1 MAENII
7 NRNLQNIQ
15 DPDTEMNQMIPE
27 ANNFAFDIGSRVAP
41 LGTFFAG
48 TDYRSSNMDKNI
60 MDIISNQGT
69 QKGTIGYQDYDP
81 KQPSNTAF
89 PDLDGMMSRYLSGE
103 ISPSQ
108 FGNATQT
115 GRMNYNLDPNT
126 GQYNFTGNKYD
137 FRPDV
142 ADQGGIFGY
151 FANKANERGMN
162 INPGSST
169 KAGYLSDYEAG
180 EHYNMTPEPADAI
193 SRTNFNDSYNYND
206 VDALTADEQAQL
218 PFDRITPQQTMFGK
232 ARDLASA
239 GIGKAGKLGMDVFN
253 TLKNNNPMGL
263 ISSGLGGLTNMLGGM
278 FEDKQ
283 LYADTYDEFGNKY
296 TADQLNSMN
305 ARGGYYTDP
314 ARASRRRQN
323 SIYRMEKRK
332 ADGKKIGENRL
343 ATLKAIEEKAQEA
356 RDKATADKVAAFQ
369 KQRAAETGAGSW
381 GTGDEANTFGE
392 NIGSGGW
399 DSYT

>member
-1 MAENII
+1 MADNII
-7 NRNLQNIQ
+7 NQGINKFSSGLNKEFLDMTYPDEYYKNTIQ
-15 DPDTEMNQMIPE
+15 PAKAGTGQMPSKMQMASKAQPFKAMMIGMDPYLPGFMQQGYDKFRAAPTSAANSFLKGAGNVAKFGMN
-27 ANNFAFDIGSRVAP
+27 RVAP
-41 LGTFFAG
+41 LAGIFASTPANADEANMTIEDFQNLQNNTFTSSVANSPYEMDYMPPNRY
-48 TDYRSSNMDKNI
+48 TDFEPRVGQDKFNI
-60 MDIISNQGT
+60 MNPTAEEKLSLFE
-69 QKGTIGYQDYDP
+69 KG
-81 KQPSNTAF
+81 K
-89 PDLDGMMSRYLSGE
+89 
-103 ISPSQ
+103 
-108 FGNATQT
+108 
-115 GRMNYNLDPNT
+115 
-126 GQYNFTGNKYD
+126 
-137 FRPDV
+137 
-142 ADQGGIFGY
+142 
-151 FANKANERGMN
+151 
-162 INPGSST
+162 
-169 KAGYLSDYEAG
+169 
-180 EHYNMTPEPADAI
+180 
-193 SRTNFNDSYNYND
+193 
-206 VDALTADEQAQL
+206 
-218 PFDRITPQQTMFGK
+218 
-232 ARDLASA
+232 DLASS
-239 GIGKAGKLGMDVFN
+239 GIGKAGKLGMDVVN
-253 TLKNNNPMGL
+253 MLKNNNPFGL

-332 ADGKKIGENRL
+332 ADGKKIGETRL
-343 ATLKAIEEKAQEA
+343 ATLKAIEQKAQEA

>member
-1 MAENII
+1 MADGII
-7 NRNLQNIQ
+7 NKYINKFQSAADLIPDDIVKGHSDQMYLDSGQNIYNTSNSVK
-15 DPDTEMNQMIPE
+15 DYHTT
-27 ANNFAFDIGSRVAP
+27 ANAD
-41 LGTFFAG
+41 L
-48 TDYRSSNMDKNI
+48 SNR
-60 MDIISNQGT
+60 ISN
-69 QKGTIGYQDYDP
+69 KIGENYGNLAQAGYNVASPLASVPMSFAYDGKQAYDRMEPGSGIMGFGKAFLDESPFSAAYQRALGVADP
-81 KQPSNTAF
+81 FFN
-89 PDLDGMMSRYLSGE
+89 
-103 ISPSQ
+103 Q
-108 FGNATQT
+108 FGMTTVKDNSLES
-115 GRMNYNLDPNT
+115 NLSPTNI
-126 GQYNFTGNKYD
+126 NFTDILQQDVNKDIYN
-137 FRPDV
+137 
-142 ADQGGIFGY
+142 GY
-151 FANKANERGMN
+151 G
-162 INPGSST
+162 
-169 KAGYLSDYEAG
+169 
-180 EHYNMTPEPADAI
+180 
-193 SRTNFNDSYNYND
+193 YNYND
-206 VDALTADEQAQL
+206 VDAMTADEQAQL
-218 PFDRITPQQTMFGK
+218 PIDPLTPQQTMFGK
-232 ARDLASA
+232 AKDLASS
-239 GIGKAGKLGMDVFN
+239 GIGKAGKLGMDVVN
-253 TLKNNNPMGL
+253 MLKNNNPMGL

-332 ADGKKIGENRL
+332 ADGKKIGETRL
-343 ATLKAIEEKAQEA
+343 ATLKAIEEKAQQA

>member
-1 MAENII
+1 MADGII
-7 NRNLQNIQ
+7 NKYINKFQSAADLIPDDIVKGHSDQMYLDSGQNIYNTSNSVK
-15 DPDTEMNQMIPE
+15 DYHTT
-27 ANNFAFDIGSRVAP
+27 ANAD
-41 LGTFFAG
+41 L
-48 TDYRSSNMDKNI
+48 SNR
-60 MDIISNQGT
+60 ISN
-69 QKGTIGYQDYDP
+69 KIGENYGNLAQAGYNVASPLASVPMSFAYDGKQAYDRMEPGSGIMGFGKAFLDESPFSAAYQRALGVADP
-81 KQPSNTAF
+81 FFN
-89 PDLDGMMSRYLSGE
+89 
-103 ISPSQ
+103 Q
-108 FGNATQT
+108 FGMTTVKDNSLES
-115 GRMNYNLDPNT
+115 NLSPTNI
-126 GQYNFTGNKYD
+126 NFTDILQQDVNKDIYN
-137 FRPDV
+137 
-142 ADQGGIFGY
+142 GY
-151 FANKANERGMN
+151 G
-162 INPGSST
+162 
-169 KAGYLSDYEAG
+169 
-180 EHYNMTPEPADAI
+180 
-193 SRTNFNDSYNYND
+193 YNYND
-206 VDALTADEQAQL
+206 VDAMTADEQAQL
-218 PFDRITPQQTMFGK
+218 PIDPLTPQQTMFGK
-232 ARDLASA
+232 AKDLASS

-253 TLKNNNPMGL
+253 MLKNNNPMGL

-332 ADGKKIGENRL
+332 ADGKKIGETRL